1 MRCDGSLQIKE
12 RREERRGEERRGEE
26 RRGEERRSDVFSVFS
41 VRNIIVTAYQILGKI
56 TK

>member
-1 MRCDGSLQIKE
+1 MDPCRSK
-12 RREERRGEERRGEE
+12 RGERRGEE